1 MARFARPPPGWLL
14 MRKLL
19 RIAGLVLDGVGL
31 LVANNVSSTD
41 AIPHLKRG
49 AVLVGIGSQCV
60 LCSYLP
66 FWIDQESKRRIRG
79 GRRDTPDGR
88 CRRVLRPPPAP
99 PRKRDWLVYGSRPL

>member
-31 LVANNVSSTD
+31 LVANNVSSPD

-49 AVLVGIGSQCV
+49 AFLLIVAKRLSPQYGKSEPQPRLSKERGDEPRLLSQAMHGQVELLVQLFQVL
-60 LCSYLP
+60 
-66 FWIDQESKRRIRG
+66 
-79 GRRDTPDGR
+79 
-88 CRRVLRPPPAP
+88 
-99 PRKRDWLVYGSRPL
+99 